1 MFDSQTSP
9 TRQAARVGFAQVAD
23 RAWDNAETRYR
34 TPMQSHL
41 WARAYAATLAQG
53 EIDVV
58 IVGDPSAPRA
68 LAAFARSASGTRR
81 WTLLGAE
88 DLWESI
94 EVAAQDAEAEEVLV
108 RRLARSS
115 RALRF
120 GHYPANSGFLQAM
133 TRAARGRALFVRHTV
148 PGRAMPRIALGP
160 QWCAPESQLSSRRRS
175 DLRRMGRLASES
187 GKVSYEIL
195 SPGRAEVDSL
205 VLEAFAVEEKNWKGR
220 SGTAMAS
227 DAAKGAFYK
236 EYARLAA
243 EAGILRLCFLRID
256 GAPAAMQFAVECDN
270 AFWLLKIGYDE
281 TYRRCSPG
289 NLLMRET
296 ISYAATKGLA
306 AYEFLGREADWT
318 KLWTTEAR
326 PIVNARLYPYNASGA
341 WTLLADMIEL
351 ATRRLGARFSRT
363 PQNTAA

>member
-1 MFDSQTSP
+1 MVDSQTP
-9 TRQAARVGFAQVAD
+9 PIRQAAQVGFGEVSD

-41 WARAYAATLAQG
+41 WARAYAATLAKG

-68 LAAFARSASGTRR
+68 LAAFAKSVCGTGR

-88 DLWESI
+88 DLWESV
-94 EVAAQDAEAEEVLV
+94 EVAAQDAEAEEVLAGQ
-108 RRLARSS
+108 LARSS
-115 RALRF
+115 RPLRF
-120 GHYPANSGFLQAM
+120 GHYPANSSFLQAM
-133 TRAARGRALFVRHTV
+133 TRTARGKALFVRHAV
-148 PGRAMPRIALGP
+148 PGRALPRIVLGP

-175 DLRRMGRLASES
+175 DLRRMGRLASGA
-187 GKVSYEIL
+187 GKVSYEII
-195 SPGRAEVDSL
+195 SPGYAEVDYL
-205 VLEAFAVEEKNWKGR
+205 VLEAFAVEQKNWKGR

-243 EAGILRLCFLRID
+243 DAGILRLCFLRID

-281 TYRRCSPG
+281 AYRRCSPG
-289 NLLMRET
+289 SLLMRET
-296 ISYAATKGLA
+296 ISYAATKGIS

-341 WTLLADMIEL
+341 WTLLADTVEL
-351 ATRRLGARFSRT
+351 AMRRLGARFSRI
-363 PQNTAA
+363 PPDASA